1 MSRKYKQ
8 QGYQDSDRRDE
19 RGGSD
24 RRPPRQELS
33 VEERLHRK
41 GMRHAIDREAKE
53 VVRCHTCGRSSPRI
67 EVIEP
72 DTTCPFCDAALHCCR
87 LCTHFCSS
95 ARKQCREEIEE
106 AIGDKT
112 KANRCEKYVARMV
125 LDSTGRRSEKSSPGG
140 SGGSR
145 GSGGPR
151 DAFDSLFKR

>member
-8 QGYQDSDRRDE
+8 QGYQDSDRRDD

-24 RRPPRQELS
+24 RRPPRVELS
-33 VEERLHRK
+33 AEERLHRK
-41 GMRHAIDREAKE
+41 GMRHAIDREARE
-53 VVRCHTCGRSSPRI
+53 VVRCHTCGRSNPHT

-72 DTTCPFCDAALHCCR
+72 DTTCLFCEAAIHCCR
-87 LCTHFCSS
+87 LCTHFDSS
-95 ARKQCREEIEE
+95 APKQCREEIEE

-112 KANRCEKYVARMV
+112 KANQCEKYVARMV